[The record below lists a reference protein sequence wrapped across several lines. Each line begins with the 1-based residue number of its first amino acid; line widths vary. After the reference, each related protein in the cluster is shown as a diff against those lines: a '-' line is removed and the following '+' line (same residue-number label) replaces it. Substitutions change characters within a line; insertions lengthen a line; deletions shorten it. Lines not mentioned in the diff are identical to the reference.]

1 MPIPA
6 VVVRSARQLWRCQWL
21 QLMQGLGPADRD
33 GHYRRPQPAVAEPP
47 PPPAR
52 ANPGDHVLIVGRSC
66 PWAHRAWLTWTLRGL
81 APAIELLVVEPDPE
95 AGRWRFA
102 SPFEGCDTLAQ
113 LYRLGGCDPRARAT
127 VPLLWSRTQKR
138 VLVSES
144 ARLIELLDRWPAPA
158 EASASPW
165 AVVTPEGSTSAS
177 PSPSAV
183 AAVASPKAVESLEG
197 LASPSLEGSAS
208 ATALA
213 STEATPWVASS
224 PATSEPAAAR
234 TGEALGTPAASHP
247 SPPDPAPEN
256 PALLDP
262 AAVDQ
267 PPLDRAVLPPGAL
280 SPPERRE
287 AIQAWRERLQGSVN
301 DGVYRCGLARSQA
314 AYDAAEADLF
324 ATLQDLEEALGR
336 QRAAGSAWLCGGPDP
351 SLADICLFATLIR
364 WEMVYAPLFGCG
376 RQTLWFLPELWRWRA
391 RFYQLPG
398 VAATCLP
405 EAWRRDYFGA
415 LFPLHP
421 SGIIPAGPDLATL
434 VLSSPPQRADDQQQ
448 P

>member
-6 VVVRSARQLWRCQWL
+6 VVVRTARQLWRCQWL

-33 GHYRRPQPAVAEPP
+33 GHYRRPRPAVAEPP
-47 PPPAR
+47 PPPAL
-52 ANPGDHVLIVGRSC
+52 ANPDDHVLIVGRSC

-127 VPLLWSRTQKR
+127 VPLLWSRSQKR

-158 EASASPW
+158 EASGLAW
-165 AVVTPEGSTSAS
+165 AGVSPEGSGSGS
-177 PSPSAV
+177 PSP
-183 AAVASPKAVESLEG
+183 EG
-197 LASPSLEGSAS
+197 LASPSREGSAS
-208 ATALA
+208 ASLSPSPSPSPSALA
-213 STEATPWVASS
+213 AAVAS
-224 PATSEPAAAR
+224 PPAALPLA
-234 TGEALGTPAASHP
+234 GAGLP
-247 SPPDPAPEN
+247 
-256 PALLDP
+256 PALS
-262 AAVDQ
+262 A
-267 PPLDRAVLPPGAL
+267 PLGAFPPGAL
-280 SPPERRE
+280 CPPERRD

-301 DGVYRCGLARSQA
+301 DGVYRCGLARGQA
-314 AYDAAEADLF
+314 AYDAAEADLVS
-324 ATLQDLEEALGR
+324 TLQDLEQALGR
-336 QRAAGSAWLCGGPDP
+336 QRAAGSAWLCGGDAP
-351 SLADICLFATLIR
+351 SLADVCLFPTLIR
-364 WEMVYAPLFGCG
+364 WELVYAPLFGCG
-376 RQTLWFLPELWRWRA
+376 RQPLWFLPELWRWRA